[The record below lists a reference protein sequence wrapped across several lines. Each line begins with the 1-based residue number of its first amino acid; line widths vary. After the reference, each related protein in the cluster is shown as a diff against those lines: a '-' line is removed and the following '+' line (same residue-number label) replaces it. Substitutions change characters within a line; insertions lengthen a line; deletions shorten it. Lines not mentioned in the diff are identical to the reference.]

1 MISLHHFF
9 SYTHPPGPV
18 MTSISVSTTSHRRS
32 QGLQSHGER
41 DFLRLLARWGGA
53 QQSNPQHVFNYVP
66 RCFPVVFY
74 APGHHP
80 ATTWNATA
88 STRERITSY
97 KHTPNCTPYTTLHSL
112 CFSRRSNTQHIP
124 KMKVAWSALC
134 ALSLSLPSMA
144 IDTVPSLDVKKY
156 LGRWYQVRG
165 GVRGTSDC
173 CCPSSVLC
181 CVQPPLGLSV
191 RTPHSTFN
199 STHLVFVRSE
209 LGTRVLPALRQR
221 VHIQDH
227 EGHHLYRCRLWFGES
242 THERCLCAR
251 SSHSFMSKIRIF
263 ARPARSLVC
272 SASTAVVVLLNTC
285 RFPS

>member
-32 QGLQSHGER
+32 QGLQSHGQN
-41 DFLRLLARWGGA
+41 FLRLLARWGA
-53 QQSNPQHVFNYVP
+53 QQSNPQHVFAYVP

-74 APGHHP
+74 APGYHLRP
-80 ATTWNATA
+80 RGTPQA
-88 STRERITSY
+88 STRKRITSY
-97 KHTPNCTPYTTLHSL
+97 KHTLLVTYTTLHSL

-181 CVQPPLGLSV
+181 CVQPPLCMVVCQNTARHLQLNFISFSSAPNSAPVSSQLYGNEYTSRITRDTTCIAADYGLVSP
-191 RTPHSTFN
+191 RTSGAC
-199 STHLVFVRSE
+199 V
-209 LGTRVLPALRQR
+209 PAL
-221 VHIQDH
+221 HI
-227 EGHHLYRCRLWFGES
+227 
-242 THERCLCAR
+242 
-251 SSHSFMSKIRIF
+251 HS
-263 ARPARSLVC
+263 
-272 SASTAVVVLLNTC
+272 
-285 RFPS
+285 

>member
-1 MISLHHFF
+1 MERHSQYTRAHHE
-9 SYTHPPGPV
+9 
-18 MTSISVSTTSHRRS
+18 
-32 QGLQSHGER
+32 LQAHTQ
-41 DFLRLLARWGGA
+41 F
-53 QQSNPQHVFNYVP
+53 VP
-66 RCFPVVFY
+66 
-74 APGHHP
+74 
-80 ATTWNATA
+80 
-88 STRERITSY
+88 
-97 KHTPNCTPYTTLHSL
+97 PYTTLHSL
-112 CFSRRSNTQHIP
+112 CFLRRSNTQHIP
-124 KMKVAWSALC
+124 KMKVAWSALW

-272 SASTAVVVLLNTC
+272 SSSTAVVVYC
-285 RFPS
+285 

>member
-1 MISLHHFF
+1 MLAWWGLNSQTRNMFLAMSPAVFQLFF
-9 SYTHPPGPV
+9 MPPG
-18 MTSISVSTTSHRRS
+18 TT
-32 QGLQSHGER
+32 
-41 DFLRLLARWGGA
+41 
-53 QQSNPQHVFNYVP
+53 
-66 RCFPVVFY
+66 
-74 APGHHP
+74 

-199 STHLVFVRSE
+199 STHLVFVRPNSAPVSSQLYGNE
-209 LGTRVLPALRQR
+209 YTSRITRDTTCIAADYGLVSPRTSGACVPAL
-221 VHIQDH
+221 HI
-227 EGHHLYRCRLWFGES
+227 
-242 THERCLCAR
+242 
-251 SSHSFMSKIRIF
+251 HS
-263 ARPARSLVC
+263 
-272 SASTAVVVLLNTC
+272 
-285 RFPS
+285 